1 LTAGTCGCYNQASS
15 WSFPKLPFLSH
26 HMLLSFWF
34 AMGVRSRLVSRIGRN
49 GSHSPQGE
57 ENQPDA
63 QPALVCAHPRD
74 RLKPLFATRDYI
86 TGDPFMVGY
95 CYDCHLHVTTPVPPQ
110 SKLDRYYPRGYYGS
124 GKRFTRIVEW
134 LLDNL
139 YNYRVYQIEQ
149 NQKPGKV
156 LDIGCGRGLLL
167 HKLRQRGWT
176 PMGTELNEEA
186 ATYARER
193 LGLPVTTQMVEEAC
207 FPDGEFDLVIL
218 WHVLEHVQSPRA
230 MLREVSRILK
240 PGGTL
245 LVAVPNFGSLEARLG
260 GKGWFHLDVPRHLTH
275 FTKATLQHALD
286 RAGLTIS
293 STNFFSTEYDFFSFV
308 QTAQNKLS
316 LRHNLLYN
324 VLRTR
329 SAKVVDA
336 EGNAVRSALV
346 QSLVSLLTAIP
357 LALFSL
363 LYAPLVA
370 ALGKGA
376 TIAAYAKKR

>member
-1 LTAGTCGCYNQASS
+1 
-15 WSFPKLPFLSH
+15 
-26 HMLLSFWF
+26 
-34 AMGVRSRLVSRIGRN
+34 
-49 GSHSPQGE
+49 
-57 ENQPDA
+57 
-63 QPALVCAHPRD
+63 
-74 RLKPLFATRDYI
+74 
-86 TGDPFMVGY
+86 MVGY
-95 CYDCHLHVTTPVPPQ
+95 CHECRLHVTAPSPPP
-110 SKLDRYYPRGYYGS
+110 SIVERYYPRGYYGS
-124 GKRFTRIVEW
+124 GKRFTGIVEW

-167 HKLRQRGWT
+167 HKLRQHGWT

-186 ATYARER
+186 AIYARER
-193 LGLPVTTQMVEEAC
+193 LGLPVTTQMVEEAG
-207 FPDGEFDLVIL
+207 FADGEFDLVIL

-245 LVAVPNFGSLEARLG
+245 LVAVPNFGSLEARLT
-260 GKGWFHLDVPRHLTH
+260 GKGWFHLDTPRHLTH
-275 FTKATLQHALD
+275 FTNATLRHALD
-286 RAGLTIS
+286 NAGLTIS

-308 QTAQNKLS
+308 QSTQNKLG

-324 VLRTR
+324 ILRTR

-336 EGNAVRSALV
+336 EGNTVGSARF
-346 QSLVSLLTAIP
+346 QSLVALATAVP
-357 LALFSL
+357 LALASL
-363 LYAPLVA
+363 IYAPVVA
-370 ALGKGA
+370 ALGQGA